1 MLVGLLMKVSSPFDT
16 LGGHRM
22 LQVWVPLCPPA
33 VRGQLH
39 DKIQLLDYQTS
50 RRAEILRSPDSFSHN
65 DPVIHLLPIYHDL
78 SVRRMSP
85 MLTFN
90 DFTILDLS
98 LHAIGGNTAHSF
110 VAA

>member
-1 MLVGLLMKVSSPFDT
+1 MRIESPLISTLLATTF
-16 LGGHRM
+16 
-22 LQVWVPLCPPA
+22 
-33 VRGQLH
+33 
-39 DKIQLLDYQTS
+39 Y
-50 RRAEILRSPDSFSHN
+50 
-65 DPVIHLLPIYHDL
+65 PVIHLLPIYHDF